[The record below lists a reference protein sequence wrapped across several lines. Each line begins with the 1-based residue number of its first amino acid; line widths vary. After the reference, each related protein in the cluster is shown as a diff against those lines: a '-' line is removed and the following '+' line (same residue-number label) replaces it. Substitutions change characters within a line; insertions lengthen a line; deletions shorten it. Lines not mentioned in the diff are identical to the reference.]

1 MKKNKKNFSGF
12 NGCGFSCRWNFRN
25 ERKRIHATKKLEHT
39 GYTRS
44 SG

>member
-1 MKKNKKNFSGF
+1 MKKTKKILAGLM
-12 NGCGFSCRWNFRN
+12 